1 MTTKENEHCYTTLL
15 GKINSLDNQISR
27 VRDQI
32 NELKKIIGT
41 RTIDESVTEG
51 APAHPEAYIENASE
65 LTSNEDA

>member
-32 NELKKIIGT
+32 NELRKIIGT
-41 RTIDESVTEG
+41 HTSDATDSVETG
-51 APAHPEAYIENASE
+51 KAYIDNVSE
-65 LTSNEDA
+65 LISNEDA